1 MDVSHLHAF
10 LPEASHGVA
19 FSKSVLI
26 STSTEISLWA
36 WVWFPTFSAAMLSHA
51 GKHTHIHT
59 HIHTHTYTT
68 HTHTHGDR
76 RGWGEDTTVRG
87 RVWNTHIYIHYK
99 HTHIHIHMEIGED
112 EARTLLSEVMF
123 GTHTCTH
130 PESVSKALI
139 VSDHTM
145 GWHSNRVGQCV
156 MFESNIACFFQW
168 QHTWKSTHT
177 HIQRERLCCWV

>member
-76 RGWGEDTTVRG
+76 RGWGEDTIVRG
-87 RVWNTHIYIHYK
+87 HVWNTHMHPPWIGIKSTDCLWPHDGLALKSCWTMCYVWIQHCLLLSV
-99 HTHIHIHMEIGED
+99 TAHMEE
-112 EARTLLSEVMF
+112 
-123 GTHTCTH
+123 H
-130 PESVSKALI
+130 
-139 VSDHTM
+139 
-145 GWHSNRVGQCV
+145 
-156 MFESNIACFFQW
+156 
-168 QHTWKSTHT
+168 THT
-177 HIQRERLCCWV
+177 HTEGEIMLLGITGLNSTCNTTCEV